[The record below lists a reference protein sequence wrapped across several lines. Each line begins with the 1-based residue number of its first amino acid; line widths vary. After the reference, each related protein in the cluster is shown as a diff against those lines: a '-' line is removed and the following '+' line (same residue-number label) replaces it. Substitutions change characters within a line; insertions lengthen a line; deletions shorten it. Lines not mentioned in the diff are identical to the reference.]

1 MHRGKMVDRISAEPP
16 LANRVRAGCSPLL
29 RGRRCKRSSSSNSRG
44 VLLAFAAVL
53 PSSAAMSCL
62 SGGMLPISGH
72 TPPLPQQLYTPAQR
86 CRRRHRAA
94 RCIVK
99 IDDDEAELCRID
111 EGCIYFVTGNMMKER
126 EVNAILSEVDM
137 PFRVT
142 HVDIDLPELQ
152 GDALE
157 IARHKCREA
166 ANKVDSAVLVEDT
179 SLCFT
184 ALNGMPG
191 PYIKWFQ
198 MVRAAASSRS
208 RARARRP
215 IGRSHAL
222 LCVLRAVA
230 DLGERRSLFPS
241 RRTHGPQRVLP
252 MHPRF
257 LGGPGGRAGALRR
270 PDAGS
275 NRSAGLDGRLCMGRD
290 LRTRGAHCTVL
301 IDGSR

>member
-1 MHRGKMVDRISAEPP
+1 M
-16 LANRVRAGCSPLL
+16 
-29 RGRRCKRSSSSNSRG
+29 
-44 VLLAFAAVL
+44 
-53 PSSAAMSCL
+53 
-62 SGGMLPISGH
+62 
-72 TPPLPQQLYTPAQR
+72 
-86 CRRRHRAA
+86 
-94 RCIVK
+94 K

-157 IARHKCREA
+157 IARQKCREA
-166 ANKVDSAVLVEDT
+166 ANQVDSAVLVEDT

-208 RARARRP
+208 RARRP
-215 IGRSHAL
+215 IGRSRAL

-230 DLGERRSLFPS
+230 DLGQRRALFPS
-241 RRTHGPQRVLP
+241 RRPHGSQRVLP

-270 PDAGS
+270 PDA
-275 NRSAGLDGRLCMGRD
+275 R
-290 LRTRGAHCTVL
+290 
-301 IDGSR
+301 

>member
-1 MHRGKMVDRISAEPP
+1 
-16 LANRVRAGCSPLL
+16 
-29 RGRRCKRSSSSNSRG
+29 
-44 VLLAFAAVL
+44 
-53 PSSAAMSCL
+53 
-62 SGGMLPISGH
+62 MLPISGH
-72 TPPLPQQLYTPAQR
+72 TQPLPPQLCTPAQR

-166 ANKVDSAVLVEDT
+166 ANQVDSAVLVEDT

-208 RARARRP
+208 RARARATPHWPLTRP
-215 IGRSHAL
+215 
-222 LCVLRAVA
+222 AVCTA
-230 DLGERRSLFPS
+230 S
-241 RRTHGPQRVLP
+241 RR
-252 MHPRF
+252 
-257 LGGPGGRAGALRR
+257 R
-270 PDAGS
+270 PWATKVSIPFSPDT
-275 NRSAGLDGRLCMGRD
+275 
-290 LRTRGAHCTVL
+290 RTTARIANA
-301 IDGSR
+301 S